1 MRVLVVDDSTVFR
14 KVVRDALAAQP
25 GVEVVGVAP
34 DGRRALEKFQQLQPD
49 LITLDVEMPELDG
62 LGVLAELQRLQAEV
76 NVIMVSAA
84 TTAAAAQTAQA
95 LRLGAFDFIQKPN
108 GPTLERNVELLR
120 AELAP
125 KIAALAELAGET
137 HSGADFCSVTPVAVQ
152 PFLTLRPAAP
162 FRGASIVAIGVSTG
176 GPSALSRLLPK
187 LPASFPTPIVIV
199 QHMPPVFTKSLA
211 DDLNRNCQLTVKEA
225 VDGEPLVAGVVYIAP
240 GGRQM
245 KLAGSAAAPS
255 VVVTD
260 DPPERS
266 CRPSV
271 DYMFRSVADTF
282 GGQTLAV
289 ILTGMGD
296 DGTAGCRVLKRQGAQ
311 IAVQDQS
318 SCVVYGMPRQVV
330 EAGLADVVCPL
341 ADMHDVILRAVAKG
355 GAG

>member
-34 DGRRALEKFQQLQPD
+34 DGRRALEKVQQLQPD

-62 LGVLAELQRLQAEV
+62 LGVLAELGRLQAEV

-125 KIAALAELAGET
+125 KIAALAERDSHSET
-137 HSGADFCSVTPVAVQ
+137 AYVASEQTPALPVRAV
-152 PFLTLRPAAP
+152 PPPAP
-162 FRGASIVAIGVSTG
+162 FRGAAVVAIGVSTG

-211 DDLNRNCQLTVKEA
+211 EDLNRNCRLTVKEA
-225 VDGEPLVAGVVYIAP
+225 VDGEPLVAGVAYIAP

-245 KLAGSAAAPS
+245 KLAGKAVASS
-255 VVVTD
+255 IVITD

-271 DYMFRSVADTF
+271 DYLFRSVAETYA
-282 GGQTLAV
+282 GQTLAV

-296 DGTAGCRVLKRQGAQ
+296 DGTAGCRVLKRHGAQ
-311 IAVQDQS
+311 VAAQDQA

-341 ADMHDVILRAVAKG
+341 AEMHDVILRAVAKG
-355 GAG
+355 GAR

>member
-25 GVEVVGVAP
+25 GVEVVGVAA
-34 DGRRALEKFQQLQPD
+34 DGRRALEKVQQLKPD

-62 LGVLAELQRLQAEV
+62 LAVLAELQRLQAEV

-125 KIAALAELAGET
+125 KIAALAELEAPAEST
-137 HSGADFCSVTPVAVQ
+137 PAVPPQTPVEPVRAVA
-152 PFLTLRPAAP
+152 PAVP
-162 FRGASIVAIGVSTG
+162 FRGAAVVAIGVSTG
-176 GPSALSRLLPK
+176 GPSALSRLLPN

-211 DDLNRNCQLTVKEA
+211 EDLGRHCRIRIKEA
-225 VDGEPLVAGVVYIAP
+225 VDGESLVAGTAYIAP

-245 KLAGSAAAPS
+245 KLAGNALAAS

-271 DYMFRSVADTF
+271 DYLFRSVADIY
-282 GGQTLAV
+282 GGQALAV

-311 IAVQDQS
+311 IAAQDQA
-318 SCVVYGMPRQVV
+318 SCVVYGMPRQVA
-330 EAGLADVVCPL
+330 ESGLADVICPL
-341 ADMHDVILRAVAKG
+341 AEMHEVMLRAVARG
-355 GAG
+355 GAR